1 MRAILALISLSCCC
15 IFSVAQN
22 LVLNPGLENYITCP
36 GFGQFSNT
44 FINDWDKPT
53 YGSTDYYHYN
63 CPGIIPS
70 QQVPHGGDAY
80 AGIIGYNF
88 GQEYREYMTGTLSS
102 PLIPGATYYCEFY
115 VSLNDGYI
123 QAIKE
128 MGAYFSTFSPG
139 PYANALHVPVTPQI
153 VNTTMLLDDT
163 SSWMRI
169 SGYFLAAGGEQYITI
184 GNFYND
190 TNTTIVQVGNV
201 GSYGSYYFV
210 DDVWVSLSEGT
221 GVGEFETEEVRLYPN
236 PASNTLTIDSKHG
249 SINSISIYNLFG
261 QNVYSSIKINQAGQ
275 NNYEINLNYLSPGIY
290 MAEIHRGEKVF
301 RKKFIKE

>member
-1 MRAILALISLSCCC
+1 LYL
-15 IFSVAQN
+15 FSAAQN

-44 FINDWDKPT
+44 YINDWDKPT

-63 CPGIIPS
+63 CPGIIPA

-80 AGIIGYNF
+80 AGIIGYNY
-88 GQEYREYMTGTLSS
+88 GAEYREYMTGTLSG

-128 MGAYFSTFSPG
+128 LGAYFSVTPPG

-153 VNTTMLLDDT
+153 LNTVALLDDT
-163 SSWMRI
+163 SAWMKV
-169 SGYFLAAGGEQYITI
+169 SGYFLASGGEQYITI
-184 GNFYND
+184 GNFNTD
-190 TNTTIVQVGNV
+190 TNTTIVQVGSV

-221 GVGEFETEEVRLYPN
+221 GVADQAIPEVNVYPN
-236 PASNTLTIDSKHG
+236 PVAKRLTISLDKKTFSQ
-249 SINSISIYNLFG
+249 SNQQEQIRSISFF
-261 QNVYSSIKINQAGQ
+261 NVWGKEVLKFASVEKNIL
-275 NNYEINLNYLSPGIY
+275 EIDLSMLSPGIY
-290 MAEIHRGEKVF
+290 IAEIECAGKVI
-301 RKKFIKE
+301 RKKIARE